1 MFPLKYDKRLA
12 GGKTTVAKVKPYS
25 QRVYG
30 HTRRNLI
37 EFFGANGGLKTIRE
51 YDAEQ
56 TQGGSSYT
64 APRPSITRARRAD

>member
-37 EFFGANGGLKTIRE
+37 EFFGANRGLKTITE

-56 TQGGSSYT
+56 W
-64 APRPSITRARRAD
+64 